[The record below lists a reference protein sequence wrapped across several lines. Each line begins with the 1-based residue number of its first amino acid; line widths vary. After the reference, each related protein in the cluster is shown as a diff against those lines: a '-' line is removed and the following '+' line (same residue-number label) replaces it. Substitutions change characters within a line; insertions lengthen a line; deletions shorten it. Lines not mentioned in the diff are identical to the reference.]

1 MTFLLSAMPSFGRL
15 FPVLSSS
22 FRQIANMLHCFI
34 TRITLNYYKLHHSIS
49 FNRKSRFWRRTSY
62 INSNDTRKGIF
73 ESRKR
78 IFEPRERY
86 LSLVIGYSSLVGRY
100 LNLVTGRLKT
110 AGYIALIGQSAM
122 GYCYMVFQVWF
133 RTKQMLW
140 HCYNFDVLLLHA
152 DNVYTLPLVKLC
164 SKWLDKTIV
173 ITHCHYSCCKC
184 YKVLSLA

>member
-49 FNRKSRFWRRTSY
+49 FNRKSRFWRRTSD

-110 AGYIALIGQSAM
+110 AGYIAYLCNNQINARALIGQSAM
-122 GYCYMVFQVWF
+122 GYCYRVFQVWF

-140 HCYNFDVLLLHA
+140 HCTDGIRLHVQCLFTRS
-152 DNVYTLPLVKLC
+152 NV
-164 SKWLDKTIV
+164 
-173 ITHCHYSCCKC
+173 
-184 YKVLSLA
+184 